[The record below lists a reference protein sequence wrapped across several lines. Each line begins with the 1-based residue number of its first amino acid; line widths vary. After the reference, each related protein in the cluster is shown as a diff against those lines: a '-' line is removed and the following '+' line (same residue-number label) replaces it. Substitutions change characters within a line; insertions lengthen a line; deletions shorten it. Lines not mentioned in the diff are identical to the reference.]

1 MLTSRLQQTLQRR
14 TSRTAVLCTCG
25 LLLVCS
31 AAAADDDVE
40 LQGILPEFIPNR
52 LTESDFAQLGDAW
65 TEWGAATGR
74 LVADFCTSEDA
85 AVRGRQ
91 ATLARLQERLSVV
104 VSSLVDPQAGSDYG
118 PLADLYG
125 RLSRRVAVS
134 AALLEILSA
143 STDPQLR
150 DVASSF
156 LLAIEDYESE

>member
-1 MLTSRLQQTLQRR
+1 Y
-14 TSRTAVLCTCG
+14 
-25 LLLVCS
+25 
-31 AAAADDDVE
+31 
-40 LQGILPEFIPNR
+40 
-52 LTESDFAQLGDAW
+52 
-65 TEWGAATGR
+65 
-74 LVADFCTSEDA
+74 TSEDA
-85 AVRGRQ
+85 EVRGRQ

-104 VSSLVDPQAGSDYG
+104 ESSLVDPQAGSDYG

-156 LLAIEDYESE
+156 LLAIEDYESEPTSQNMEAVRNGFDDLRRLAPDGAVALTDAM